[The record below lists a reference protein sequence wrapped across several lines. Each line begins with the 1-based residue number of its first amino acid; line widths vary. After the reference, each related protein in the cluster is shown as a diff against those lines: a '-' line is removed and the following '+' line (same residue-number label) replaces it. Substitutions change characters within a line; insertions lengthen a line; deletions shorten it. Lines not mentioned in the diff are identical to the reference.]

1 MGLVILVQKETPD
14 KRFIVEILSF
24 TFACIPMGAE
34 AVGLCVWLPILL
46 CVLVIGAIS
55 GS

>member
-1 MGLVILVQKETPD
+1 MALVILVQKETPD

-24 TFACIPMGAE
+24 TFACIPMGAG
-34 AVGLCVWLPILL
+34 AGGLCVWLPILL
-46 CVLVIGAIS
+46 RMLLIVAIA

>member
-24 TFACIPMGAE
+24 TFACIPMGAG
-34 AVGLCVWLPILL
+34 AGGLCVWLPILL
-46 CVLVIGAIS
+46 RMLLIVAIA